1 MPKVQT
7 LDIRLYADRNFPV
20 AQVKIP
26 ENLIYDYNELF
37 AAAQEQFPAYTHEAL
52 IRYMWVAGIEKAR
65 GAVATKGLADP
76 NRTPEPRIKVPRG

>member
-37 AAAQEQFPAYTHEAL
+37 AMAQAQFPAYTHEAFL
-52 IRYMWVAGIEKAR
+52 RYFWVSGIERAR
-65 GAVATKGLADP
+65 QALNTKGLP
-76 NRTPEPRIKVPRG
+76 NPNHTPEPKTKQPHP